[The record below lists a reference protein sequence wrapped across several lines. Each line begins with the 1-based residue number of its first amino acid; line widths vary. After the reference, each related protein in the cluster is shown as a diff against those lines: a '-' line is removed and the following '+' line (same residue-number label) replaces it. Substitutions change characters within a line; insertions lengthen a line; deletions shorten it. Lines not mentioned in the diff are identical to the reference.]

1 MKRTKRTNGKMKSDR
16 RFWTAKERAY
26 LRRWYGRRACAD
38 IAAKLDRSN
47 KAVYLEAIAQGVA
60 AKKARWAANDE
71 RALRRLNATG
81 WTDTEV
87 AAKLGRDRHCV
98 SLHRKRLGLP
108 SNAYG
113 LRWRERNRAQRR
125 RQLATYGV
133 RNFGELRGKRF
144 REFAS
149 QRGWPGLSLRG
160 AQIAD
165 LLYERGPHTRR
176 EICEA
181 LGMPTHD
188 DNQKKQL
195 CCRVPGGMYT
205 AELIRAGVAVALT
218 RKRNM
223 SGKGRNVTEYH
234 IAPGVV
240 RGKPE
245 TWRRIAIER
254 CPDWEERKNPC
265 QRAV

>member
-1 MKRTKRTNGKMKSDR
+1 MMSGTRMMGTPMTGTRRTSER
-16 RFWTAKERAY
+16 RFWTATERAY
-26 LRRWYGRRACAD
+26 LRRWYGRRRCAD
-38 IAAKLDRSN
+38 IAAKLGRSK
-47 KAVYLEAIAQGVA
+47 KAAYMEAIAQGVS
-60 AKKARWAANDE
+60 AKKSWWAEKDDQV
-71 RALRRLNATG
+71 LWRLNREG
-81 WTDTEV
+81 YTDTEV

-144 REFAS
+144 RDFAAE
-149 QRGWPGLSLRG
+149 RGWPGLSLRG

-245 TWRRIAIER
+245 TWRRIA
-254 CPDWEERKNPC
+254 
-265 QRAV
+265 